1 MAATTRVGVKDDVKM
16 MESRAEI
23 DAGQSHLSKC
33 EAGEDSCGREEKIYI
48 KIARLYLVCPQRQRR
63 KKKIEREN
71 SRRGDSRVR
80 QWTAPGGGGVT
91 ERRRCSQQENREG
104 EKKRGKK
111 VVCLQSPA
119 VSLAFKATSCFSC
132 FVRL

>member
-1 MAATTRVGVKDDVKM
+1 MKDNVKM

-33 EAGEDSCGREEKIYI
+33 EAGEDSCGREKKIYI

-80 QWTAPGGGGVT
+80 QWTAPGSGGVT

-104 EKKRGKK
+104 EKKEGKK

-119 VSLAFKATSCFSC
+119 VSRAFKATSCFSC